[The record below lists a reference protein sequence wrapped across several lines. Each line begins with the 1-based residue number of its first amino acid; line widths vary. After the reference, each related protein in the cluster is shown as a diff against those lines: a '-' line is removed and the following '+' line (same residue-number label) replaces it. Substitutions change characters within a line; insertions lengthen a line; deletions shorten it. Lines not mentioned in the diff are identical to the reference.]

1 MEHIH
6 YPLIFFLIAIVLG
19 STLYGTPKHEYF
31 IADDKHKQSLE
42 EKYKI
47 DAYNNTK
54 VRYHPTEEQLKE
66 MYDFKQDTI
75 DIITDSGH
83 TKTIPYHK
91 TQGTL
96 LYHQPGSFPYKDWRM
111 DYTDYMVLSRL

>member
-31 IADDKHKQSLE
+31 IADDKNKQSLE

-83 TKTIPYHK
+83 AKTIPYHK

-111 DYTDYMVLSRL
+111 NYTDYMVLSRL